1 MFPTDVRIAPTAGY
15 TFEMDYTNKKILV
28 YWVDTTVDGAAQAQV
43 ADTTDLAALTGV
55 RVVARGKYLQLG
67 LVVPDIVGEQVP
79 VEVNLRN
86 MALRFSWRPD
96 RTDAQSMPLDLGE
109 VPSPVRGARNERRSP
124 YQKLVKLMELAGPG
138 KPPVAMRDTLGRDVY
153 AHILG
158 VEYEE
163 VSYKTGAEPHL
174 LAVVSYRVAEYS

>member
-1 MFPTDVRIAPTAGY
+1 MQS
-15 TFEMDYTNKKILV
+15 
-28 YWVDTTVDGAAQAQV
+28 AQAQV

-163 VSYKTGAEPHL
+163 VSYKTGAEPYL